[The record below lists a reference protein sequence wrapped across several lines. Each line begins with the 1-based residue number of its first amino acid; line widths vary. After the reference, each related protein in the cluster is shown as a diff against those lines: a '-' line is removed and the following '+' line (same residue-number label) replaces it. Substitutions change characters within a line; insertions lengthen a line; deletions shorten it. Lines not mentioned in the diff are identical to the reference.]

1 MAIRIDVEVDTTAVL
16 QQIEGLAERVGG
28 GLGADFAGP
37 AISFEIA
44 AIEREWFEDEGMG
57 RWPPLAPSTVRARGH
72 RWGYYRRPPA
82 AGVGATGPVLQWS
95 GRLKESLGDPR
106 GRGAP
111 DAFIHMNSEELEQG
125 TLVPYAAFH
134 QRQGQRQPV
143 KPLDSADEARLA
155 AVFSEFVLG
164 FEL

>member
-1 MAIRIDVEVDTTAVL
+1 MAIKIEAEIDTDAVL

-44 AIEREWFEDEGMG
+44 AIEREWFEDQGG
-57 RWPPLAPSTVRARGH
+57 GLWPPLAPSTVRARGR
-72 RWGYYRRPPA
+72 RWGYYRRQPA
-82 AGVGATGPVLQWS
+82 AGASATGPALVWT

-111 DAFIHMNSEELEQG
+111 DAFIRMAPEELEQG

-134 QRQGQRQPV
+134 QRQGLREPV
-143 KPLDSADEARLA
+143 KPLTGSDEARLA
-155 AVFSEFVLG
+155 AVFQEFVLG
-164 FEL
+164 FEG